1 MKGLF
6 FATLLLFLYSCSG
19 YNSVLKG
26 DDYKRK
32 FELANELYDGKKF
45 DRCIALYEQ
54 VYQRSSKT
62 GEGELAYYRLGKASY
77 EIEDWYLASY
87 YLGSFQNKFPYS
99 NKVEETVFLSAMCAV
114 QNSPEPSLDQDE
126 TEFAIGDLQSFV
138 LRFPNSELVDTCNAM
153 MSKLRFKLETKDVL
167 NIRLY
172 SKTENYRA
180 ATVTS
185 EEFLANYPKSQF
197 REEMAVI
204 RIQNSYKL
212 TLNSVEDKKEARKIK
227 TLSYI
232 KDFIA
237 EFPNSDYLREFGIY
251 NKELEDLVIEKKVN

>member
-6 FATLLLFLYSCSG
+6 FATLLLVLYSCGG

-26 DDYKRK
+26 DDYKKK

-54 VYQRSSKT
+54 VYQRSSKS

-77 EIEDWYLASY
+77 EIQDWYLASY

-99 NKVEETVFLSAMCAV
+99 SKVEETVFLAAMCAV
-114 QNSPEPSLDQDE
+114 ENSPEPSLDQDE
-126 TEFAIGDLQSFV
+126 TEFAIGDLQNFV
-138 LRFPNSELVDTCNAM
+138 LRFPNSELVDTCNLI

-172 SKTENYRA
+172 SKTENFRA

-185 EEFLANYPKSQF
+185 QEFLANYPKSQY
-197 REEMAVI
+197 REEISAI
-204 RIQNSYKL
+204 RVRNSYKL
-212 TLNSVEDKKEARKIK
+212 TLNSVEEKKEDRKNSSIA
-227 TLSYI
+227 YI
-232 KDFIA
+232 NDFIA
-237 EFPNSDYLREFGIY
+237 EFPNSDYLREFNAY
-251 NKELEDLVIEKKVN
+251 KEELMKLVIEKKVN